1 MVRFHWHVEQGQ
13 SAYMPPEGVTLQ
25 KESRVQQASCEIEV
39 PGQKETLPA
48 ILTLPPYYLKPDK
61 VKELGIVLGHG
72 SNAADWNGKFFTELA
87 AALAAEGYLVVRCYC
102 KQKEQRRQRMFEKAL
117 DAAATSPFARGITR
131 WLLAGIGNGAR
142 IAAAVGTKC
151 RGSIAGFALL
161 SYPLEEPEP
170 MPPGKGRRNVEATP
184 GPPDSGGP
192 LLALQPPVLFIS
204 GSCDDLCNLVHLRQV
219 CKQMPSSD
227 IRFVVVKGAD
237 ATLKPPQARSHNAV
251 IFRTVADTVLEFA
264 EALNQNQLHSSS
276 LPRFEALS
284 AEQPELDSA
293 ALLTTA
299 SGSQE
304 AHLRPD
310 ESQQAQPQAD
320 DMTAQVAGVTQ
331 APAIPQE
338 TMWPAEQ
345 GLPGVPRDHSGTHA
359 QHSYDPGPFAYSC

>member
-1 MVRFHWHVEQGQ
+1 MSNKGNRRICHLRGSLCRRNRGF
-13 SAYMPPEGVTLQ
+13 SKRLAKSRILQ
-25 KESRVQQASCEIEV
+25 V

-184 GPPDSGGP
+184 GPPDSG
-192 LLALQPPVLFIS
+192 
-204 GSCDDLCNLVHLRQV
+204 
-219 CKQMPSSD
+219 
-227 IRFVVVKGAD
+227 AD